1 MTKQPGEVEAV
12 RGDVSGVEGGLKG
25 VLSLWREKVFALL
38 VQARLQQMQHS
49 REMHEAQ
56 CRVSHMYMYIYMCVL
71 YHIIQ
76 VNEQFRK
83 GI

>member
-56 CRVSHMYMYIYMCVL
+56 CRVSQLCTCTYTCMCVVP
-71 YHIIQ
+71 YYR
-76 VNEQFRK
+76 VNEK
-83 GI
+83 N